1 MRYLLFCIAML
12 GMAATMLAGCGG
24 LQKQVV
30 PAAGTTEQIVE
41 MGAVNFSFEPNNLKV
56 YTGNVLVF
64 KIQSL
69 SDTGHNF
76 TITGPEGE
84 TIKDVA
90 LPVNEMTKV
99 RVKFMKSGT
108 YRFYCNKP
116 FHSTLGMKGQAVV
129 VENR

>member
-1 MRYLLFCIAML
+1 MKYLLFCIAL
-12 GMAATMLAGCGG
+12 LCMAATMLVGCSG

-30 PAAGTTEQIVE
+30 QSAETMELVVE
-41 MGAVNFSFEPNNLKV
+41 MQASSFSFEPNNLKV
-56 YTGNVLVF
+56 YTGSVLLF

-69 SDTGHNF
+69 SDISHNF
-76 TITGPEGE
+76 TINGSEGE
-84 TIKDVA
+84 IIKDVA
-90 LPVNEMTKV
+90 LPANEMTEV
-99 RVKFMKSGT
+99 RVKFMNPGT